1 MSDNDFKQQ
10 KKCTVTLFFL
20 LTRTQIV
27 LGIRYLFNQWISGST
42 GLHAI
47 AYYISNILI
56 VQNWRSDIK
65 DNWLKS
71 TLSAYITVF
80 SSCCFFLI

>member
-1 MSDNDFKQQ
+1 MYCYF
-10 KKCTVTLFFL
+10 FFL

-27 LGIRYLFNQWISGST
+27 LGIWYLFNQWVSGST

-47 AYYISNILI
+47 AYCIANILI

-71 TLSAYITVF
+71 TPSAYILFFQVVF
-80 SSCCFFLI
+80 F